1 MELRSSCVK
10 SSRMPASGRPCG
22 LRECRKDPQAHRAAH
37 LSPAVSRMSV
47 PPSVPPTAVPEGT
60 RAGHASVPEL
70 PVSELRAEELRQALG
85 RFVTGVTIV
94 TCRDD
99 QGAAVG
105 LTANSFNALS
115 LDPPLVLWSLRE
127 SSSTIGAFTGA
138 SHFAIN
144 VLAAEQVEL
153 SRRFARPSSAK
164 FDAGQWTDGQGGAP
178 LLAGC
183 VAVFE
188 CRRRSHH
195 PAGDHVLFIGE
206 VERIGGSASSP
217 LVYHAGHYRTL
228 SE

>member
-1 MELRSSCVK
+1 MADDHDDPSPLR
-10 SSRMPASGRPCG
+10 
-22 LRECRKDPQAHRAAH
+22 
-37 LSPAVSRMSV
+37 
-47 PPSVPPTAVPEGT
+47 
-60 RAGHASVPEL
+60 VPEL
-70 PVSELRAEELRQALG
+70 AATELGPDELRQALG

-94 TCRDD
+94 TCRDENG
-99 QGAAVG
+99 QAVG

-115 LDPPLVLWSLRE
+115 LDPPLVLWSLRQA
-127 SSSTIGAFTGA
+127 SSTIAAFTSA

-144 VLAAEQVEL
+144 VLAADQVDL

-164 FDAGQWTDGQGGAP
+164 FDEGEWTDGQGGAP
-178 LLAGC
+178 LLSGC

-195 PAGDHVLFIGE
+195 AAGDHVLFIGE
-206 VERIGGSASSP
+206 VERIGGSADTP

>member
-1 MELRSSCVK
+1 MSAAED
-10 SSRMPASGRPCG
+10 ASGADAVQVP
-22 LRECRKDPQAHRAAH
+22 DPAATE
-37 LSPAVSRMSV
+37 PG
-47 PPSVPPTAVPEGT
+47 PD
-60 RAGHASVPEL
+60 
-70 PVSELRAEELRQALG
+70 ELRQALG

-99 QGAAVG
+99 GGPVG

-115 LDPPLVLWSLRE
+115 LEPPLVLWSLRQA
-127 SSSTIGAFTGA
+127 SGSIAAFTNA

-144 VLAAEQVEL
+144 VLAADQVDL

-164 FDAGQWTDGQGGAP
+164 FDEGEWTDGQGGAP
-178 LLAGC
+178 RLSGC

-195 PAGDHVLFIGE
+195 AAGDHVLFIGE
-206 VERIGGSASSP
+206 VERIGGSASTP

-228 SE
+228 GE

>member
-1 MELRSSCVK
+1 MTDELEA
-10 SSRMPASGRPCG
+10 PTG
-22 LRECRKDPQAHRAAH
+22 
-37 LSPAVSRMSV
+37 V
-47 PPSVPPTAVPEGT
+47 P
-60 RAGHASVPEL
+60 VPEL
-70 PVSELRAEELRQALG
+70 SAGDLSPDELRQALG

-94 TCRDD
+94 TCRDEH
-99 QGAAVG
+99 GAPVG

-115 LDPPLVLWSLRE
+115 LDPPLVLWSLRQA
-127 SSSTIGAFTGA
+127 SATTGAFAGA

-144 VLAAEQVEL
+144 VLAADQVDL

-164 FDAGQWTDGQGGAP
+164 FDAGEWTDGQGGAP

-195 PAGDHVLFIGE
+195 AAGDHVLFIGE
-206 VERIGGSASSP
+206 VERIGGSAATP

-228 SE
+228 SDPA

>member
-1 MELRSSCVK
+1 MSAQIPDPPSHPAVPDLAASELVPDELR
-10 SSRMPASGRPCG
+10 R
-22 LRECRKDPQAHRAAH
+22 
-37 LSPAVSRMSV
+37 
-47 PPSVPPTAVPEGT
+47 
-60 RAGHASVPEL
+60 
-70 PVSELRAEELRQALG
+70 ALG

-94 TCRDD
+94 TCRDEH
-99 QGAAVG
+99 GEPVG

-127 SSSTIGAFTGA
+127 SSSTIGAFTA
-138 SHFAIN
+138 ATHFAVN
-144 VLAAEQVEL
+144 VLAADQVEL

-164 FDAGQWTDGQGGAP
+164 FDQGEWTDGQGGAP

-188 CRRRSHH
+188 CRRHSHH
-195 PAGDHVLFIGE
+195 AAGDHMLFIGE

>member
-1 MELRSSCVK
+1 MSSAEITDERGALEPV
-10 SSRMPASGRPCG
+10 
-22 LRECRKDPQAHRAAH
+22 Q
-37 LSPAVSRMSV
+37 
-47 PPSVPPTAVPEGT
+47 
-60 RAGHASVPEL
+60 VPEL
-70 PVSELRAEELRQALG
+70 AAAELGADELRQALG

-94 TCRDD
+94 TCRDEN
-99 QGAAVG
+99 GEPVG

-115 LDPPLVLWSLRE
+115 LDPPLVLWSLRQA
-127 SSSTIGAFTGA
+127 SSTIDAFTNA
-138 SHFAIN
+138 SHFAVN
-144 VLAAEQVEL
+144 VLAADQVDL

-164 FDAGQWTDGQGGAP
+164 FDAGEWVDGQGGAP

-195 PAGDHVLFIGE
+195 AAGDHVLFIGE
-206 VERIGGSASSP
+206 VERIGGSPATP

>member
-1 MELRSSCVK
+1 MRDDRDDLE
-10 SSRMPASGRPCG
+10 
-22 LRECRKDPQAHRAAH
+22 PQD
-37 LSPAVSRMSV
+37 
-47 PPSVPPTAVPEGT
+47 
-60 RAGHASVPEL
+60 VPEL
-70 PVSELRAEELRQALG
+70 AATELGPDELRLALG

-94 TCRDD
+94 TCRDEN
-99 QGAAVG
+99 GEPVG

-115 LDPPLVLWSLRE
+115 LDPPLVLWSLRQA
-127 SSSTIGAFTGA
+127 SSTIEAFTKA
-138 SHFAIN
+138 SHFAVN
-144 VLAAEQVEL
+144 VLAADQVDL

-164 FDAGQWTDGQGGAP
+164 FDAGEWTDGQGGAP

-195 PAGDHVLFIGE
+195 AAGDHLLFIGE
-206 VERIGGSASSP
+206 VERIGGSADTP

>member
-1 MELRSSCVK
+1 MASSDADDAMADGVERDRRDHDHAPDHDAGAVTELE
-10 SSRMPASGRPCG
+10 P
-22 LRECRKDPQAHRAAH
+22 RELGAD
-37 LSPAVSRMSV
+37 
-47 PPSVPPTAVPEGT
+47 
-60 RAGHASVPEL
+60 
-70 PVSELRAEELRQALG
+70 ELRQALG

-94 TCRDD
+94 TCRDEH
-99 QGAAVG
+99 GEPVG

-115 LDPPLVLWSLRE
+115 LDPPLVLWSLRQA
-127 SSSTIGAFTGA
+127 SSSIDAFTTA

-144 VLAAEQVEL
+144 VLSASQVDL

-164 FDAGQWTDGQGGAP
+164 FDEGEWTDGQGGAP

-206 VERIGGSASSP
+206 VERIGGSAATP

-228 SE
+228 CE

>member
-1 MELRSSCVK
+1 MTDHLQ
-10 SSRMPASGRPCG
+10 PAAG
-22 LRECRKDPQAHRAAH
+22 
-37 LSPAVSRMSV
+37 V
-47 PPSVPPTAVPEGT
+47 P
-60 RAGHASVPEL
+60 VPEL
-70 PVSELRAEELRQALG
+70 AASELAPDELRQALG

-94 TCRDD
+94 TCRDE
-99 QGAAVG
+99 QGEPVG

-127 SSSTIGAFTGA
+127 ASSTISAFTAA

-144 VLAAEQVEL
+144 VLAADQVDL
-153 SRRFARPSSAK
+153 SRRFARPASAK
-164 FDAGQWTDGQGGAP
+164 FDAGEWTDGQGGAP

-195 PAGDHVLFIGE
+195 AAGDHVLFIGE
-206 VERIGGSASSP
+206 VERIGGSAATP

-228 SE
+228 KDAE

>member
-1 MELRSSCVK
+1 
-10 SSRMPASGRPCG
+10 
-22 LRECRKDPQAHRAAH
+22 
-37 LSPAVSRMSV
+37 MSANDITDQHDALEPV
-47 PPSVPPTAVPEGT
+47 Q
-60 RAGHASVPEL
+60 VPEL
-70 PVSELRAEELRQALG
+70 AVVELGPDELRQALG

-94 TCRDD
+94 TCRDE
-99 QGAAVG
+99 QGAPVG

-127 SSSTIGAFTGA
+127 ASSTISAFTGA

-144 VLAAEQVEL
+144 VLAADQVDL
-153 SRRFARPSSAK
+153 SRRFARSAGAK
-164 FDAGQWTDGQGGAP
+164 FDAGEWTDGQGGAP

-195 PAGDHVLFIGE
+195 AAGDHVLFIGE
-206 VERIGGSASSP
+206 VERIGGSAATP

-228 SE
+228 SDSE

>member
-1 MELRSSCVK
+1 MS
-10 SSRMPASGRPCG
+10 
-22 LRECRKDPQAHRAAH
+22 AAN
-37 LSPAVSRMSV
+37 LADDRD
-47 PPSVPPTAVPEGT
+47 APEPV
-60 RAGHASVPEL
+60 RVPEL
-70 PVSELRAEELRQALG
+70 AATELSPDELRHALG

-94 TCRDD
+94 TCRDEH
-99 QGAAVG
+99 GAPVG

-115 LDPPLVLWSLRE
+115 LDPPLVLWSLRQA
-127 SSSTIGAFTGA
+127 SSSIDAFTTA

-144 VLAAEQVEL
+144 VLSAGQVDL

-164 FDAGQWTDGQGGAP
+164 FDEGEWTDGQGGAP

-206 VERIGGSASSP
+206 VERIGGSAATP

-228 SE
+228 CE

>member
-1 MELRSSCVK
+1 MTDDDL
-10 SSRMPASGRPCG
+10 PDA
-22 LRECRKDPQAHRAAH
+22 RAAH
-37 LSPAVSRMSV
+37 
-47 PPSVPPTAVPEGT
+47 PPVQ
-60 RAGHASVPEL
+60 VPEL
-70 PVSELRAEELRQALG
+70 AASELGPDELRHALG

-99 QGAAVG
+99 QGQAVG

-115 LDPPLVLWSLRE
+115 LDPPLVLWSLRQA
-127 SSSTIGAFTGA
+127 SSTIEAFTKA
-138 SHFAIN
+138 SHFAVN
-144 VLAAEQVEL
+144 VLAADQVDL

-164 FDAGQWTDGQGGAP
+164 FDAGEWTDGQGGAP

-195 PAGDHVLFIGE
+195 AAGDHVLFIGE
-206 VERIGGSASSP
+206 VERIGGSSATP

>member
-1 MELRSSCVK
+1 MADQPE
-10 SSRMPASGRPCG
+10 
-22 LRECRKDPQAHRAAH
+22 
-37 LSPAVSRMSV
+37 
-47 PPSVPPTAVPEGT
+47 PTAPAVPEL
-60 RAGHASVPEL
+60 AAAEL
-70 PVSELRAEELRQALG
+70 SPDELRRALG
-85 RFVTGVTIV
+85 RFATGVTIV
-94 TCRDD
+94 TCRDAG
-99 QGAAVG
+99 GAPVG

-127 SSSTIGAFTGA
+127 SSSTIAAFTEA
-138 SHFAIN
+138 SHFAVN
-144 VLAAEQVEL
+144 VLAADQVEL

-164 FDAGQWTDGQGGAP
+164 FDDGDWSDGQGGAP

-206 VERIGGSASSP
+206 VERLGGCAATP

-228 SE
+228 SDDQ

>member
-1 MELRSSCVK
+1 MADDLQ
-10 SSRMPASGRPCG
+10 PA
-22 LRECRKDPQAHRAAH
+22 
-37 LSPAVSRMSV
+37 
-47 PPSVPPTAVPEGT
+47 
-60 RAGHASVPEL
+60 AGAPVPEL
-70 PVSELRAEELRQALG
+70 AASELAPDELRQALG

-94 TCRDD
+94 TCRDER
-99 QGAAVG
+99 GAPVG

-127 SSSTIGAFTGA
+127 ASSTISAFTGA

-144 VLAAEQVEL
+144 VLAADQVDL
-153 SRRFARPSSAK
+153 SRRFARPASAK
-164 FDAGQWTDGQGGAP
+164 FDAGEWTDGQGGAP

-195 PAGDHVLFIGE
+195 AAGDHVLFIGE
-206 VERIGGSASSP
+206 VERIGGSAATP

-228 SE
+228 KDAEE

>member
-1 MELRSSCVK
+1 MADDRGEL
-10 SSRMPASGRPCG
+10 
-22 LRECRKDPQAHRAAH
+22 E
-37 LSPAVSRMSV
+37 
-47 PPSVPPTAVPEGT
+47 PPSVP
-60 RAGHASVPEL
+60 EL
-70 PVSELRAEELRQALG
+70 AAIELGPDELRQALG

-94 TCRDD
+94 TCRDE
-99 QGAAVG
+99 QGEPIG

-115 LDPPLVLWSLRE
+115 LDPPLVLWSLRQA
-127 SSSTIGAFTGA
+127 SSTIDAFTNA
-138 SHFAIN
+138 SHFAVN
-144 VLAAEQVEL
+144 VLAADQVDL

-164 FDAGQWTDGQGGAP
+164 FDAGEWTDGQGGAP

-195 PAGDHVLFIGE
+195 AAGDHVLFIGE
-206 VERIGGSASSP
+206 VERIGGTADTP

>member
-1 MELRSSCVK
+1 MS
-10 SSRMPASGRPCG
+10 ATHRP
-22 LRECRKDPQAHRAAH
+22 DA
-37 LSPAVSRMSV
+37 
-47 PPSVPPTAVPEGT
+47 
-60 RAGHASVPEL
+60 
-70 PVSELRAEELRQALG
+70 RAEDVPRDSTLDDASASPGGLPEFQPRELGSDELRQALG

-99 QGAAVG
+99 GGRAVG

-115 LDPPLVLWSLRE
+115 LDPPLVLWSLR
-127 SSSTIGAFTGA
+127 SASASIAAFTAA
-138 SHFAIN
+138 SHFAVN
-144 VLAAEQVEL
+144 VLAADQVEL

-164 FDAGQWTDGQGGAP
+164 FDAGEWTDGQGGAP

-195 PAGDHVLFIGE
+195 AAGDHVLFIGE
-206 VERIGGSASSP
+206 VERIGGSASTP

-228 SE
+228 SGPQ

>member
-1 MELRSSCVK
+1 M
-10 SSRMPASGRPCG
+10 SGPSGPSATRPDAPVDAG
-22 LRECRKDPQAHRAAH
+22 ATA
-37 LSPAVSRMSV
+37 
-47 PPSVPPTAVPEGT
+47 PTAAVPEL
-60 RAGHASVPEL
+60 VPGEL
-70 PVSELRAEELRQALG
+70 APDELRRALG

-94 TCRDD
+94 TCRDEH
-99 QGAAVG
+99 GEPVG

-127 SSSTIGAFTGA
+127 ASTSIAAFTSA
-138 SHFAIN
+138 SHFAVN
-144 VLAAEQVEL
+144 VLSAGQVDL

-164 FDAGQWTDGQGGAP
+164 FDEGEWSDGQGGAP

-195 PAGDHVLFIGE
+195 AAGDHVLFIGE
-206 VERIGGSASSP
+206 VERIGGSAEAP

-228 SE
+228 CEPD